1 MKIIEP
7 STAEEFE
14 KYYQVRWEVLRAP
27 WGKAKGSEQDEM
39 ESQSIHAMAIDNENN
54 VIGVVRVNA
63 VTDKEAQVRF
73 MGVKNGYDGKGIGS
87 SLLSYIENKSK
98 QAGFTSIIL
107 HSRENAVEF
116 YQKNNYKLIEK
127 SYLMWEEIQHFLM
140 QKEI

>member
-7 STAEEFE
+7 TTAEEFE

-27 WGKAKGSEQDEM
+27 WGKPKGSEQDEM

-73 MGVKNGYDGKGIGS
+73 MGVKNGNDGKGIGS
-87 SLLSYIENKSK
+87 LLLSYIENKSK

-140 QKEI
+140 HKEI